1 MALLTPQ
8 QVWDD
13 IERLFR
19 ALPESQSLMAAVE
32 AKLTSNQGLDD
43 AEAAIALMLMKDK
56 PELRTSLAR

>member
-32 AKLTSNQGLDD
+32 AKLMSNQCMDD
-43 AEAAIALMLMKDK
+43 AEAAIAVMLMKDK
-56 PELRTSLAR
+56 QEMRAGS

>member
-19 ALPESQSLMAAVE
+19 ALPESQSLMDAVE

-43 AEAAIALMLMKDK
+43 AEAAIALMVMKDK